1 MILQARYQWG
11 KTQKATR
18 DAYGEALVALGRTN
32 PDVVVLD
39 ADLSKSTKTA
49 LFAAEFPERFFN
61 AGIAEQDMMGIAAGL
76 AASGKIP
83 FPSTFAVFAAGRA
96 YDQIRNSICYPNLNV
111 KIGASHAGLTVGED
125 GASHQMLEDIALMR
139 VLPNMTVVVPADA
152 TEAAKA
158 VPALAARPGPAY
170 LRLGRPAV
178 PVLFDDDYPFEVG
191 RAALLREGRDVAI
204 LACGVMVASALQA
217 AEELA
222 AAGIEAAVL
231 NVSTIKPID
240 QEAVTW
246 AARTFGA
253 LVTAEEHSV
262 IGGLGSAV
270 AEVVAETVPVP
281 VVRVG
286 VRDVFGQSGKPAEL
300 LAHYGLTPAAISQ
313 ACRDVI
319 ARRDARH

>member
-1 MILQARYQWG
+1 MILQARYHIG
-11 KTQKATR
+11 PDKKATR

-49 LFAAEFPERFFN
+49 LFAREFPERFFN
-61 AGIAEQDMMGIAAGL
+61 MGIAEQDMMAVAAGL

-83 FPSTFAVFAAGRA
+83 FPSTFAVFAAGRV
-96 YDQIRNSICYPNLNV
+96 YDQVRNSICYPGLNV

-158 VPALAARPGPAY
+158 VPALAARYGPAY

-178 PVLFDDDYPFEVG
+178 PVLFDDDYPFEIG
-191 RAALLREGRDVAI
+191 RAVLLRPGRDVAI
-204 LACGVMVASALQA
+204 LACGVMVAPA
-217 AEELA
+217 LA
-222 AAGIEAAVL
+222 AAESLAGEGIEAAVL

-240 QEAVTW
+240 AEAVEW
-246 AARTFGA
+246 AASTFGA
-253 LVTAEEHSV
+253 VVTAEEHSV

-270 AEVVAETVPVP
+270 AEVLAETVPVP
-281 VVRVG
+281 MARIG
-286 VRDVFGQSGKPAEL
+286 VRDVFGQSGKPDEL
-300 LAHYGLTPAAISQ
+300 LQFYGLTPQAISQ

-319 ARRDARH
+319 ARRGAG